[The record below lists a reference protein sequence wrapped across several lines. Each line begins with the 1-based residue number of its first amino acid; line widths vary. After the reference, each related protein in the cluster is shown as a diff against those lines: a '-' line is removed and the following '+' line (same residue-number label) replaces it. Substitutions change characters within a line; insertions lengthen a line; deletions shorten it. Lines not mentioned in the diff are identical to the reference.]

1 MNLLAQQGISIEDL
15 QNLGRTGISVVN
27 SNGYAD
33 VEGSRGNKNLNVGTF
48 NSNSA
53 SHWGGLQNL
62 EGQEDEDEVL
72 MNLGGS
78 YIKTGNSNGF
88 GNVMTS
94 NVHKNLNARYFNSN
108 AASHSGGLM
117 NLGGTDIRVVNSHGF
132 ADVEGSRGNK
142 NLNVGTFNSNA
153 ASHWGGLNLQ

>member
-1 MNLLAQQGISIEDL
+1 MSIMNLLAQQGISIEDL

-72 MNLGGS
+72 MNLGG
-78 YIKTGNSNGF
+78 
-88 GNVMTS
+88 
-94 NVHKNLNARYFNSN
+94 
-108 AASHSGGLM
+108 
-117 NLGGTDIRVVNSHGF
+117 TDIRVVNSHGF